1 MYASALKCC
10 GSMEVC
16 GLGFPR
22 DLPID
27 HSWPEVLAQAAA
39 QRAGQLI
46 CYARDIIPEQGEF
59 LASKAFQRVSSF
71 VNPRTGNVLHLWI
84 MTLPAAVG
92 GAVVPV

>member
-22 DLPID
+22 DRPID

-39 QRAGQLI
+39 QKAGQLI
-46 CYARDIIPEQGEF
+46 CYAREQLPEQGEF
-59 LASKAFQRVSSF
+59 LASKAFQKVSTF
-71 VNPRTGNVLHLWI
+71 TNPRTGNSLSLWI
-84 MTLPAAVG
+84 MTLPAAIG
-92 GAVVPV
+92 GAPVAQ